1 MLLACALLAG
11 GAFSVSAQS
20 DMAMEETV
28 TVSPGAVVEF
38 LGLNDNP
45 ATQFAWVLTKDRTFV
60 LAGRASMFRFRPV
73 ESGMYRLDA
82 SAHAQ
87 ESADMQ
93 RHIIYVLVSDS
104 GSTIPQPVPG
114 ALVAT
119 DPPRIG
125 ETVSLPDNRQILTV
139 IPENA
144 GIARITL
151 QTENSEV
158 VDSAGTLFETNR
170 TPLHVWFSNMASG
183 RNVRFV
189 ATKNDGT
196 EQPLVLHIEQR
207 AQAVETVSS
216 SASPETENPSLVEGG
231 MRVTTLED
239 GSLQFSLADPES
251 FAGIPVLTH
260 WVFGDGS
267 ESLLAKPTHIFPK
280 SGTYT
285 VSVTLTNL
293 QSGET
298 ILDIAADVSVEAYTA
313 PSSAAAS
320 AASSVRPASSAA
332 ASTASAASSDAAAG
346 GTRLGSL
353 LRLLVSIVITLL
365 VSTILGALLMWI
377 IRFLRKGGGG
387 LQKRFEDAESRLVK
401 TPAKGAT
408 IDVAPPMQIRSEPAR
423 EESVASTPTTPE
435 PAPLAAQ
442 EAPVPS
448 WLQRGLKGEQEVP
461 ARTPAPETPTQPT
474 EPSPEPASPQVTPE
488 PEAPQWLTTTPPAST
503 SPTPAPST
511 EPTQGQPP
519 VAEQGPLPPW
529 LQPQPPSPIPQPE
542 PVAETPQTVSA
553 PEPLPSPVPEPTPEQ
568 VNELQPE
575 PEPAAVQPEPA
586 PTPVTSKPAIPAQTP
601 VPQSAPNSVPAPTTV
616 ATPAST
622 PPATEDKAALE
633 REERE
638 RERRR
643 KKRQRYR
650 ENLKK
655 RKTEASP
662 ASETP
667 AQEATPAVTPTDMQ
681 QEPVKPAPA
690 PETVPPAKLA
700 KPTPEKAATPPGSN
714 DDKVVFV
721 VEAEGVGQP
730 KKDDQDHESK
740 K

>member
-1 MLLACALLAG
+1 
-11 GAFSVSAQS
+11 
-20 DMAMEETV
+20 MAIEESV

-38 LGLNDNP
+38 LGLNDDP
-45 ATQFAWVLTKDRTFV
+45 ATQFAWVLTKDRTFI

-73 ESGMYRLDA
+73 ESGIYRLDA
-82 SAHAQ
+82 SAHAP
-87 ESADMQ
+87 ESADIQ

-104 GSTIPQPVPG
+104 GSTVPQPIPG
-114 ALVAT
+114 SLVAT

-125 ETVSLPDNRQILTV
+125 ETVSLPDNRQVLTV
-139 IPENA
+139 IPESV

-151 QTENSEV
+151 QTENSDV

-170 TPLHVWFSNMASG
+170 TPLHVWLSSVATG
-183 RNVRFV
+183 RNVRIV

-196 EQPLVLHIEQR
+196 EQPLVLRIEQR
-207 AQAVETVSS
+207 AQTVETIPSS
-216 SASPETENPSLVEGG
+216 VSPETETPSLVEGG
-231 MRVTTLED
+231 MRFTTLED

-313 PSSAAAS
+313 PSSADAS

-332 ASTASAASSDAAAG
+332 ASTASAASSAAAAG
-346 GTRLGSL
+346 GSRLGSL
-353 LRLLVSIVITLL
+353 LRLLGSIIVTLL

-387 LQKRFEDAESRLVK
+387 LQKRLEDAESRLVK

-408 IDVAPPMQIRSEPAR
+408 IDVAPPMQIRSESVR
-423 EESVASTPTTPE
+423 EENVSETPAASTPTPE

-461 ARTPAPETPTQPT
+461 ARTPAPETPTQPA
-474 EPSPEPASPQVTPE
+474 EPSPEPAPSQVTPE
-488 PEAPQWLTTTPPAST
+488 PEAPQWLTGT
-503 SPTPAPST
+503 STPATSA

-519 VAEQGPLPPW
+519 VAQQGPLPPW
-529 LQPQPPSPIPQPE
+529 LQPQPPSSPQEPTLKPEPSAEVSQPE
-542 PVAETPQTVSA
+542 PAPAPSPEPSPSA
-553 PEPLPSPVPEPTPEQ
+553 PVTASPVPPEPETTPPS
-568 VNELQPE
+568 PE
-575 PEPAAVQPEPA
+575 PAPEPAAVQPEPA
-586 PTPVTSKPAIPAQTP
+586 PAPAASKPAIPVVQSTP
-601 VPQSAPNSVPAPTTV
+601 GSVPTPTAV
-616 ATPAST
+616 ATPAAT

-667 AQEATPAVTPTDMQ
+667 AQEATPAATPTNMQ

-690 PETVPPAKLA
+690 PEPVPPAE
-700 KPTPEKAATPPGSN
+700 PTQPAQTATTPPAS

-721 VEAEGVGQP
+721 VEAEGVGTS
-730 KKDDQDHESK
+730 KKDTNK
-740 K
+740 KSA